1 MIRHNK
7 HDDKNALRIFR
18 IIATE
23 FSDIADEEIL
33 KWIELAKP
41 FVSKKKFGNTYDHAL
56 AYLAAHKLKMAGYG
70 DTTMGKVDD
79 ALRVS
84 SFSEGDASIG
94 FSVSQVNNMSVDAEY
109 ALTIY
114 GMQFLSIRRS
124 RIIPIISAGER

>member
-1 MIRHNK
+1 M
-7 HDDKNALRIFR
+7 DALKIFR
-18 IIATE
+18 IVATE
-23 FSDIADEEIL
+23 FSDVADEDVF

-41 FVSKKKFGNTYDHAL
+41 FVSRKKFGNTYEHAL
-56 AYLAAHKLKMAGYG
+56 AYLAAHKLKMSGYG

-94 FSVSQVNNMSVDAEY
+94 FSVSQGNNMSVDAEY

-114 GMQFLSIRRS
+114 GVQYLSIRRS
-124 RIIPIISAGER
+124 KIIPIISAGER

>member
-1 MIRHNK
+1 MAK
-7 HDDKNALRIFR
+7 
-18 IIATE
+18 E
-23 FSDIADEEIL
+23 FSEIADDEIFM
-33 KWIELAKP
+33 WIELAMP
-41 FVSKKKFGNTYDHAL
+41 FVSKKKFGNTYEHAL

-109 ALTIY
+109 SLTIY
-114 GMQFLSIRRS
+114 GLQYLSLRRS
-124 RIIPIISAGER
+124 KVIPILSAGER